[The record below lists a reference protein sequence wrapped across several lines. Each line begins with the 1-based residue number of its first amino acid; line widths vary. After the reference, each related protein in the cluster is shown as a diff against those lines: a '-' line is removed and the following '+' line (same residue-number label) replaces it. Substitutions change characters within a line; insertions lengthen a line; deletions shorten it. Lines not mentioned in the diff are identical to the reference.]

1 MNVRTAVAVASA
13 VLALGTVGGVT
24 AGLRGG
30 DDAPLAAERAVSTSP
45 STTVADDL
53 AAREG
58 GDAGHASAGSSD
70 PTADDG
76 GTGTDPGGHE
86 VLGGTKTP
94 GPGSGASDPIG
105 GFDVSGLVPE
115 GLDLTAIPGAPASP
129 TPLAGG
135 KGSLSA
141 GPGCAY
147 QCITSGI
154 AHPRG
159 FGVELVVT
167 TKVEADLFMTVVAD
181 LDGDGEYEFHDADY
195 SDPMVTGHSWALDHL
210 EPGQT
215 YYAMVAA
222 TDEHGDTS
230 HAFGEFTTLSTRTV
244 HVVVDE
250 VDVFGGPQNLEATEQ
265 FFRLDDA
272 DHAAYQLGDWVE
284 VADVDRHVDVDL
296 MVARFWEAE
305 VCEPFWESLMDSPQG
320 DSDDSCLSWNT
331 ASDGIDLDRIPAGST
346 RWTSVAFDATLQTPA
361 GDGQALPPGYGDP
374 RYFNLLADARLVVVY
389 S

>member
-1 MNVRTAVAVASA
+1 MNVKTAVAVASA
-13 VLALGTVGGVT
+13 VLALGTAGGLT

-30 DDAPLAAERAVSTSP
+30 DTAPSATERALTAP
-45 STTVADDL
+45 TSTTVALDDL
-53 AAREG
+53 AGSEG
-58 GDAGHASAGSSD
+58 DEAGPDRVGASDRTSDSGVVTDPAHHDVLRGAGSAG
-70 PTADDG
+70 
-76 GTGTDPGGHE
+76 PGE
-86 VLGGTKTP
+86 
-94 GPGSGASDPIG
+94 GAADPIG

-135 KGSLSA
+135 KGSFSA

-147 QCITSGI
+147 QCIASGV

-181 LDGDGEYEFHDADY
+181 LDGDGEYEYHDYDY
-195 SDPMVTGHSWALDHL
+195 SDPQVTQHSWALDHL

-250 VDVFGGPQNLEATEQ
+250 VEVFGGPTNLEATEL

-272 DHAAYQLGDWVE
+272 DHEAYELGDWME
-284 VADVDRHVDVDL
+284 IVDVERNVDIDL
-296 MVARFWEAE
+296 MVARFWEAQ
-305 VCEPFWESLMDSPQG
+305 VCEPFWDSMMDVPQG

-331 ASDGIDLDRIPAGST
+331 ASDRIDLDRIPAGTT
-346 RWTSVAFDATLQTPA
+346 RWTSHSFDATLQTPT
-361 GDGQALPPGYGDP
+361 GEGQALPPGYGDP
-374 RYFNLLADARLVVVY
+374 RYFNLLADARIVVVY